1 MKNRTWPDSSLY
13 EEDNPTKYFVSYK
26 YAKFRSLI
34 LETSN
39 LINKK
44 DLSRKIN
51 NDVIRRWGAL
61 YLDTTSS
68 CVTVTLKKLFDNND
82 HATANSVRKRYLL
95 SITRGLTE
103 KDVMKYQQNDGYKN
117 ECLELRDEILN
128 WYGLLYC

>member
-1 MKNRTWPDSSLY
+1 MSLICDSTMKIDTWPLIPVIVC

-51 NDVIRRWGAL
+51 NDVIRRWGDL

-82 HATANSVRKRYLL
+82 HATAIRFENG
-95 SITRGLTE
+95 I
-103 KDVMKYQQNDGYKN
+103 
-117 ECLELRDEILN
+117 CFPLRVV
-128 WYGLLYC
+128 